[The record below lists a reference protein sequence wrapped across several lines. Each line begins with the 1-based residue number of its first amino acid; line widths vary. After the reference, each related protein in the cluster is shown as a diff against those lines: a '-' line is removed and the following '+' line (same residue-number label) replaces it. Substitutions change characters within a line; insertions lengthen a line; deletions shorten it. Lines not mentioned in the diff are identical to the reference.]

1 MADMPDEID
10 EGDDGGVM
18 TLKKAQLEESEMD
31 ITPMI
36 DCTFLLLIF
45 FIVCSRIQQQAQIA
59 LPPARNGDVMA
70 AKDAVVLTIVE
81 GNTPTASV
89 YKGDGPSEDQLIPGG
104 DPVAQE
110 QEITRYVEES
120 MRTDQ
125 KINILVKAERKV
137 KHREVSRVIKAA
149 TQGLEI
155 QKVHVAVQQSGG
167 E

>member
-1 MADMPDEID
+1 MADMPDNIEP
-10 EGDDGGVM
+10 DDDDSVM
-18 TLKKAQLEESEMD
+18 TIKRAQLEESEMD

-59 LPPARNGDVMA
+59 LPPARNGEVLA

-81 GNTPTASV
+81 GNSPTVSV

-104 DPVAQE
+104 DPVSQE
-110 QEITRYVEES
+110 QEISRYVEET

-125 KINILVKAERKV
+125 KINILVKAEKKV

-149 TQGLEI
+149 TQGLDI

>member
-1 MADMPDEID
+1 MDDNEQ
-10 EGDDGGVM
+10 DDGGEVIA
-18 TLKKAQLEESEMD
+18 LKRAQLEESEMD

-45 FIVCSRIQQQAQIA
+45 FIVCSRIQQQSQIA

-70 AKDAVVLTIVE
+70 AKDAVVLTIIE
-81 GNTPTASV
+81 GNSPTASV

-104 DPVAQE
+104 DPIAQE
-110 QEITRYVEES
+110 QEISRYVEEA

-125 KINILVKAERKV
+125 KTNILVKAEKKV

-167 E
+167 D